1 MLINI
6 LKCIGHPSKNYVV
19 QNIIS
24 AKFDKSCTRQ
34 LNNVELSTVVMF
46 KRAPRV
52 RVGKIWVC
60 QCMVRTLMMAFLLL
74 LYVFCST
81 SPASSIATHTNLP
94 APAP

>member
-6 LKCIGHPSKNYVV
+6 LKYTSHPSKNYVV

-46 KRAPRV
+46 K
-52 RVGKIWVC
+52 
-60 QCMVRTLMMAFLLL
+60 
-74 LYVFCST
+74 
-81 SPASSIATHTNLP
+81 
-94 APAP
+94 